1 MSVVPH
7 VEIKAGM
14 ELFMNYG
21 YQRKDFPEDYPWYW
35 KMKSALKGEEY
46 IEKIT
51 EKDTRVDE

>member
-1 MSVVPH
+1 
-7 VEIKAGM
+7 M

-35 KMKSALKGEEY
+35 QMKSALKGEEC